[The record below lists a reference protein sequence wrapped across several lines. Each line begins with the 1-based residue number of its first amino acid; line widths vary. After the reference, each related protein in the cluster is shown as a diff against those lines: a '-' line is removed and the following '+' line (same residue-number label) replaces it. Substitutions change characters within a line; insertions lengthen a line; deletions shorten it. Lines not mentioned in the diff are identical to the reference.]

1 MLTER
6 YPILMGWSR
15 RLITTQHLQKL
26 KTRQL
31 ALLIESIASVP
42 TAAVN
47 AEFTK
52 IEIKN
57 LILLLWLPK
66 PALNTKAKEIEKK
79 SLIPPA

>member
-15 RLITTQHLQKL
+15 RLITTQHLQRL
-26 KTRQL
+26 KTRYL

-52 IEIKN
+52 IEIKKSD
-57 LILLLWLPK
+57 IATMATK

-79 SLIPPA
+79 P